1 MMTDKERAYILARI
15 VTRDEDGRHFL
26 EVWPWES
33 LRELEEAG
41 LIEIDRPVHEPTGIR
56 YAQEYWSV
64 RVTREGFGVMESW
77 PECWPE

>member
-1 MMTDKERAYILARI
+1 MMIDEEQAYILARI

-26 EVWPWES
+26 EVWPWAA

-41 LIEIDRPVHEPTGIR
+41 LIEIDRPVHEATGIP

-64 RVTREGFGVMESW
+64 RVTEDGLGVVEAH

>member
-1 MMTDKERAYILARI
+1 MTDEERAYILARI
-15 VTRDEDGRHFL
+15 VTRDEAGRHFL

-33 LRELEEAG
+33 LHELEEAG
-41 LIEIDRPVHEPTGIR
+41 LIEIVRPVHEPTGIP

-64 RVTREGFGVMESW
+64 LVTEDGVDVMESW